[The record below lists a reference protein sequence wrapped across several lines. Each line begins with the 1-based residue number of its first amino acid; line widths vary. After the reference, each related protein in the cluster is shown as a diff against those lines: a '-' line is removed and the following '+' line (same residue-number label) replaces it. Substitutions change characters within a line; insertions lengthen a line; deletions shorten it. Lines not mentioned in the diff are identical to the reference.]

1 MGTSAIF
8 YAAGDGSSNSMGS
21 SNSYGKSFSSGSTGT
36 GQYSQSLP
44 NTNMSGGFQSQSQ
57 ISDNQNSQSLT
68 GNLDTVSGSFM
79 NGMMQDQQAQTSTS
93 LPASSGTGTC
103 SSYGTGNSSYGTGNS
118 SYGTNT
124 GTMGTSATIGTS
136 ATMGTSAIFYA

>member
-1 MGTSAIF
+1 MTN
-8 YAAGDGSSNSMGS
+8 AAGDGSSNSMGS
-21 SNSYGKSFSSGSTGT
+21 SNSYGTGSFSSGSTGT

-93 LPASSGTGTC
+93 LPESSGTGL
-103 SSYGTGNSSYGTGNS
+103 
-118 SYGTNT
+118 
-124 GTMGTSATIGTS
+124 I
-136 ATMGTSAIFYA
+136 AIEIEMLGEGKVSLAISL